1 MTKKTDANPDLAE
14 MERQDAEAYARQP
27 QDPAEGAEWRAT
39 QDWGDAETAPPE
51 AAARTDE
58 GPGPFQLWI
67 ARADALA
74 ADILVWRKGKPL
86 DLDAILRTDRADL
99 EARDDTLIGGL
110 HDHNPLPGRQPARH
124 AGA

>member
-39 QDWGDAETAPPE
+39 RDWGDAETAPPE

-74 ADILVWRKGKPL
+74 ADILAWRKGKPP
-86 DLDAILRTDRADL
+86 DLDAILRAARADL

-110 HDHNPLPGRQPARH
+110 HDQNPLPGR
-124 AGA
+124 